1 MKHIGRQVLIVL
13 ASALLLT
20 GCGQEIHY
28 MTRKEKVLQIIEEK
42 GADEVTWS
50 DFSFL
55 NHYNGGSGM
64 RVECY
69 DLGDGESL
77 LLSGVSLK
85 EKPWSISIIEKDGE
99 VWLKKPDYSEDP
111 EFEDSEIGNSVPNAS
126 ESDASDPAP

>member
-1 MKHIGRQVLIVL
+1 MKHIGRQILVIL

-20 GCGQEIHY
+20 GCGQEVHY

-55 NHYNGGSGM
+55 NHYNSGSGI
-64 RVECY
+64 RVERY
-69 DLGDGESL
+69 DLGDGDYLEL
-77 LLSGVSLK
+77 CGVSLK
-85 EKPWSISIIEKDGE
+85 EKPWTIFLKLDGRE
-99 VWLKKPDYSEDP
+99 QQLK
-111 EFEDSEIGNSVPNAS
+111 FFS